1 MKLNALVVDPV
12 AAGPLGWDFIERVCG
27 MLPDLGV
34 IVCTQGATVAQRVR
48 GLRLGADDWVAKPC
62 HPDEVMAR
70 IEAVVRRHRRGRT
83 REDTGPLVAGELE
96 VRPDR
101 FQAYVGG
108 ESLELTRREFEL
120 LQVLAD
126 HGGKVMERDEIY
138 QRVWGYAM
146 IHGDRS
152 VDVFV
157 RKLRSKLQKRSPG
170 WEYIHTH
177 FGIGYRF
184 DPQPIDRGRGRPLP
198 SLDRGA
204 SAADERR
211 PRPPRSERHEPSSR
225 LELASRLR
233 RELPGLRTRR
243 RPCLGESLSGRR
255 FHRFFT
261 SRPQGGNRTDAGRWE
276 PARDQLD
283 EGAYEVISRKSILA
297 IFACGLI
304 AVGAA
309 GCGIEQQRST
319 LFLRWPGHRRRQHVR
334 RAADVEVAV
343 RLRVEDGRH
352 RHLRRDRLGR
362 RDRAD
367 HRPHGRL
374 RSLRRA
380 DDLRSA
386 QRVQGLHPGP
396 LVARRGGPRLQPE
409 WGSRTT

>member
-1 MKLNALVVDPV
+1 
-12 AAGPLGWDFIERVCG
+12 

-48 GLRLGADDWVAKPC
+48 GLRLGVDDWVAKPC

-138 QRVWGYAM
+138 QHVWGYAM

-184 DPQPIDRGRGRPLP
+184 DPQPIVAAAGEGARSLPAISPVRTRP
-198 SLDRGA
+198 SRASRSTRGA
-204 SAADERR
+204 PPDS
-211 PRPPRSERHEPSSR
+211 RPPTSHRLLWLGARSTV
-225 LELASRLR
+225 L
-233 RELPGLRTRR
+233 
-243 RPCLGESLSGRR
+243 CLGESFQGRL
-255 FHRFFT
+255 FT
-261 SRPQGGNRTDAGRWE
+261 GFSQ
-276 PARDQLD
+276 
-283 EGAYEVISRKSILA
+283 V
-297 IFACGLI
+297 
-304 AVGAA
+304 
-309 GCGIEQQRST
+309 
-319 LFLRWPGHRRRQHVR
+319 GHRR
-334 RAADVEVAV
+334 
-343 RLRVEDGRH
+343 
-352 RHLRRDRLGR
+352 
-362 RDRAD
+362 
-367 HRPHGRL
+367 
-374 RSLRRA
+374 
-380 DDLRSA
+380 
-386 QRVQGLHPGP
+386 
-396 LVARRGGPRLQPE
+396 
-409 WGSRTT
+409 